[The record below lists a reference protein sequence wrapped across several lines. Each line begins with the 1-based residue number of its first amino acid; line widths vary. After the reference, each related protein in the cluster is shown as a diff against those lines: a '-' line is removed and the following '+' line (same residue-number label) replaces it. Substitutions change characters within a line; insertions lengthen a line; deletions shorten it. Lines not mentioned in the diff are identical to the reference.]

1 MIQSTVTSKGQ
12 ITIPKSIR
20 ELLHL
25 LSGDKV
31 EFVFNEMNEVVLKP
45 VTKKSSDVFASLSQY
60 QKKSPVSVEEMN
72 EGIKQRMQRSFS

>member
-25 LSGDKV
+25 FSGDKV

-45 VTKKSSDVFASLSQY
+45 VTKKSSDVFACLSQY
-60 QKKSPVSVEEMN
+60 QKKSPVSLDEMN
-72 EGIKQRMQRSFS
+72 EGIKQRMQHSFR